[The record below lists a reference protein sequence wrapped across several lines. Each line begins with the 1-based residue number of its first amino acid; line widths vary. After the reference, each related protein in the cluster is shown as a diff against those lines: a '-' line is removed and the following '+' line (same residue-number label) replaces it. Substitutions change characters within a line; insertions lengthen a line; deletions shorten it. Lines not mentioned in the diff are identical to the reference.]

1 MLETV
6 SESSVVSAVT
16 QQQTTDSSSKCQDS
30 RHPCVF
36 CELLLQILMPAV
48 QKNLASTISIMTVLR
63 NSYFSIVQR
72 ISFLARML
80 VSASHDADAE
90 NGSLPNCN
98 Y

>member
-16 QQQTTDSSSKCQDS
+16 QQQTTDSSSKCQGIHVS
-30 RHPCVF
+30 F